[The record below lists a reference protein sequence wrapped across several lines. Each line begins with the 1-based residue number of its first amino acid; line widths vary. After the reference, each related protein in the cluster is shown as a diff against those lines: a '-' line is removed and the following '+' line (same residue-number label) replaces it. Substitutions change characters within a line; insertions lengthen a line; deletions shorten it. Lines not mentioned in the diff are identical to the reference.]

1 MNNFSGKYK
10 LNLKA
15 LDKKAIHIFKVFEI
29 ISLSICILASF
40 FLYLYK
46 EFYISKC
53 ILECS
58 VLIFRAGLLKKENSW
73 KISNYFL
80 YLSYEEFFFTL
91 G

>member
-58 VLIFRAGLLKKENSW
+58 VLIFRAGLLMYIFSF
-73 KISNYFL
+73 ICMV
-80 YLSYEEFFFTL
+80 FFSKYINEK
-91 G
+91 